1 MGWELFSV
9 PRKKCGILSHIPRIE
24 YPRYIGM
31 YCFFLEN
38 RRWDQKHF
46 VALHGDAFDNRL
58 HGLHGLHA
66 ISDVWCTV

>member
-31 YCFFLEN
+31 HCFFRKSEMGSKTPCGTA
-38 RRWDQKHF
+38 W
-46 VALHGDAFDNRL
+46 
-58 HGLHGLHA
+58 
-66 ISDVWCTV
+66 